1 MNWDNLKYFL
11 AVAQTTSMRA
21 AGKHLKVS
29 HTTISRHIDD
39 LENQLNVK
47 LFERLPDGYRL
58 TQSGSEL
65 LPIALQTDD
74 NLLAFGRHVTGR
86 DAALEGKLT
95 VTFPEGM
102 IVDLLMPYIFDFMEN
117 HPKIFVKVI
126 TSLQTLD
133 LSRREADIA
142 VRVTQNPP
150 EHLIGRKLGT
160 LHQAAYATPKYIET
174 HSPLEDLDTTAKW
187 IGWGVPEQRPKWKKG
202 AVFPHLDTVG
212 SFNNI
217 DIQVEAAKRHLGI
230 AYVPCVQGDVHAEL
244 VRLSEPKPSFDIWL
258 LSHADLRATARVRA
272 FRQYI
277 IQRIPDIEH
286 AISGQ
291 K

>member
-11 AVAQTTSMRA
+11 AVAQNSSMRA
-21 AGKHLKVS
+21 AAKRLKVS

-47 LFERLPDGYRL
+47 LFDRLPDGFRL

-74 NLLAFGRHVTGR
+74 NLLTFGRNVTGR

-102 IVDLLMPYIFDFMEN
+102 IVDLMMPYIFDFMEN
-117 HPKIFVKVI
+117 HPQIFVKII

-133 LSRREADIA
+133 LTRREADIA
-142 VRVTQNPP
+142 IRVTQNPP

-160 LHQAAYATPKYIET
+160 LHQAAYASQKYIDQ
-174 HSPLEDLDTTAKW
+174 HSPLEDLNTTAKW
-187 IGWGVPEQRPKWKKG
+187 IGWGVPEERPKWKKG
-202 AVFPHLDTVG
+202 AVFPHLDTMG

-217 DIQVEAAKRHLGI
+217 DIQVAAARRSLGI
-230 AYVPCVQGDVHAEL
+230 AYVPCIQGDVHDDL
-244 VRLSEPKPSFDIWL
+244 VRLSDPKPSFDIWL

-277 IQRIPDIEH
+277 IQKIPEIGK
-286 AISGQ
+286 AISGIR
-291 K
+291 